1 MKKQTSLFKN
11 IIVATCL
18 PLAGL
23 TLSVD
28 VQAADVGKKFYVGLN
43 IVPVS
48 YRENTLSD
56 FALISAVLGRSYNK
70 PTISQEASSSGTLL
84 TIGKELSEKLSLELG
99 IKDYGEQKVTYRN
112 SKAGGDFHAS
122 TFATATSSILIGGKY
137 NFRPQATVN
146 IYTKFGFES
155 WKSELKT
162 TTITSVASTRSVSNS
177 TTPTSGTAL
186 ALAVGIDFPTQ
197 FGVLQAEI
205 APRSFEGA
213 TGKEILSSDLNV
225 GYHYKF

>member
-23 TLSVD
+23 AISSN

-56 FALISAVLGRSYNK
+56 FAAITLVLRRTYNK
-70 PTISQEASSSGTLL
+70 PTISQEAPSSGTLL
-84 TIGKELSEKLSLELG
+84 TIGKEFSEKLSLELG
-99 IKDYGEQKVTYRN
+99 IKDYGEQKVTYKN
-112 SKAGGDFHAS
+112 TNPAGDRYTLAL
-122 TFATATSSILIGGKY
+122 ATATSSILIGGKY

-155 WKSELKT
+155 WKSDAKSTVSASALRSLNGT
-162 TTITSVASTRSVSNS
+162 T

-197 FGVLQAEI
+197 FGVLQVEI
-205 APRSFEGA
+205 APRSFENA
-213 TGKEILSSDLNV
+213 AKKEILSSDLTF

>member
-23 TLSVD
+23 TLSSN

-56 FALISAVLGRSYNK
+56 FALISATLGPTYNK

-84 TIGKELSEKLSLELG
+84 TIGKELSEKWSVELG

-112 SKAGGDFHAS
+112 SKAVGIFRAS
-122 TFATATSSILIGGKY
+122 TLTTCYKQHSYRGK
-137 NFRPQATVN
+137 
-146 IYTKFGFES
+146 I
-155 WKSELKT
+155 
-162 TTITSVASTRSVSNS
+162 
-177 TTPTSGTAL
+177 
-186 ALAVGIDFPTQ
+186 
-197 FGVLQAEI
+197 
-205 APRSFEGA
+205 
-213 TGKEILSSDLNV
+213 
-225 GYHYKF
+225 